1 MHDDLRKMIP
11 ASNGF
16 AKPEDESSLDNAST
30 NEATNVSKIAQ
41 EFEIEYVGMDESSI
55 GTGRV
60 RFNQEQSFLQHIAE
74 FKHVF
79 EHFSTPMADK
89 KSKDDG
95 DNNKEDGKDAFT
107 KATNN

>member
-1 MHDDLRKMIP
+1 MHDDIRKMIP
-11 ASNGF
+11 ASNAF
-16 AKPEDESSLDNAST
+16 AKAEDESQDIGSS
-30 NEATNVSKIAQ
+30 NEGTNVSKIAQ

-55 GTGRV
+55 STGRV
-60 RFNQEQSFLQHIAE
+60 RLNSILTFQQHIAE

-79 EHFSTPMADK
+79 EHFSTPMVEK
-89 KSKDDG
+89 KSKDEV